1 MKHNRQKGQVG
12 LLLLSFIGFA
22 VFLFLMFT
30 SVTIYE
36 ARHRKMLE
44 ENDCS
49 LYMEAETGREVSCG
63 KACRRPE
70 IKRTYMCRNGW
81 YEELV

>member
-12 LLLLSFIGFA
+12 LLFLG
-22 VFLFLMFT
+22 LFLAAVGLFVVLAGAII
-30 SVTIYE
+30 SEIK
-36 ARHRKMLE
+36 HQKMLE

-49 LYMEAETGREVSCG
+49 LYSEVKTGNTFHYSNGNHRD
-63 KACRRPE
+63 E

>member
-1 MKHNRQKGQVG
+1 MKLNRQKGQVG
-12 LLLLSFIGFA
+12 LLFLGFMGLA
-22 VFLFLMFT
+22 VLLFLMIT
-30 SVTIYE
+30 AVIVYE

-63 KACRRPE
+63 KVCRRPE